1 MPDVRHEP
9 AASRFVAD
17 VEGGE
22 AELGYTERGGVMT
35 FVHTFVPE
43 PARGQDIGTALVEAG
58 LDYAREHDR
67 TIRPQCPF
75 VAAYVEGHPEAQ
87 ALVA

>member
-1 MPDVRHEP
+1 MPDGRHDP

-22 AELGYTERGGVMT
+22 AELAYRRSDGEIA

-43 PARGQDIGTALVEAG
+43 AARGEGVGEALARAG
-58 LDYAREHDR
+58 LDYARDEGL
-67 TIRPQCPF
+67 TVRPDCPF
-75 VAAYVEGHPEAQ
+75 VASYVEAHPEAQ
-87 ALVA
+87 DLLA